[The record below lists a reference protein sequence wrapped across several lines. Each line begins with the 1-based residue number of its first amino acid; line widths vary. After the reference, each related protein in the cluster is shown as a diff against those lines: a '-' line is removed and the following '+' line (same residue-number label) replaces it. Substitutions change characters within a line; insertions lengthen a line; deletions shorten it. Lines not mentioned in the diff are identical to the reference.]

1 MSTFQAQYG
10 GSCVACTER
19 IVPGDRVLYVEDG
32 LIHAGC
38 ADPDLRV
45 RRKPV
50 VEVVCEECFIVRPC
64 GCEDGQ

>member
-10 GSCVACTER
+10 GSCEGCTER
-19 IVPGDRVLYVEDG
+19 IIPGDRVLYVEGG

-45 RRKPV
+45 RRRLVKE
-50 VEVVCEECFIVRPC
+50 EVCAVCFIVRPC